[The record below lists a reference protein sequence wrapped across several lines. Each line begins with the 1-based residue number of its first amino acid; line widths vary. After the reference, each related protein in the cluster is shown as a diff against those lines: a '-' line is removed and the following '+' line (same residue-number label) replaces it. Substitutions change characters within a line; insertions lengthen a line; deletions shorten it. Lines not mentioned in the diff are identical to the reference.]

1 MASRLA
7 DLGWDAARE
16 DELAALGD
24 GLMPA
29 RVTCRHHGRCELLA
43 ERGPL
48 GGLPATRLEGAGL
61 PVVGDWVAIRPVG
74 KERKAIIE
82 HVLTRRGTLSRK
94 EAWRRTREQVIAAN
108 VDTVLVVTDAI
119 HDLNPRRLERYLVA
133 IAASGAAAAVVVN
146 KADAAEPRAL
156 EAALRAAGDMPAYAV
171 SAATGVGL
179 PALRAHLRPGRTAAL
194 VGSSGVGKS
203 TLVNR
208 LAGRP
213 LARRAPSRPAAAG
226 ATRRP
231 TATSIH
237 CAGTAS

>member
-1 MASRLA
+1 VASRLA

-29 RVTCRHHGRCELLA
+29 RVTCRHHGPCEL
-43 ERGPL
+43 
-48 GGLPATRLEGAGL
+48 
-61 PVVGDWVAIRPVG
+61 
-74 KERKAIIE
+74 
-82 HVLTRRGTLSRK
+82 
-94 EAWRRTREQVIAAN
+94 
-108 VDTVLVVTDAI
+108 
-119 HDLNPRRLERYLVA
+119 RRLERYLVA

-213 LARRAPSRPAAAG
+213 LAATRAISAGGRGHHTTTRRDLYPLRGHGVVIDTPGMRELALWAGETAVDQAFADVLALAAG
-226 ATRRP
+226 CRFTDCAHRREPGCAVRAAIARGELPPDRLAGYRKLVREVATLERRRR
-231 TATSIH
+231 
-237 CAGTAS
+237 